1 LTGNDAS
8 DSPRPWQPG
17 DRITL
22 RGRDWTVVRR
32 TAYVDCEALRVDSV
46 AGSSARTFLLPFD
59 RPHRLEHGR
68 LTVVSTHAWLRGLEL
83 LMLHACPIGGL
94 QDCSDRIDLVP
105 YQLEPALAM
114 LRHGHARLLLAD
126 DVGMGKTIEA
136 GLILRDLASRRDGF
150 RALIL
155 VPAGL
160 RQQWAD
166 ELRARFSLESIPA
179 DSLWLHE
186 ISRSLPADINP
197 WSPPGIY
204 VASFDFVK
212 RPEALRPLEDV
223 RWDLLVV
230 DEAHGATSAT
240 DRRAAIDA
248 IASRALRL
256 VLLTATP
263 PVDQAEFA
271 SLCSIGHRPGE
282 PDIVMFRRH
291 SPTERRDQRRSLVL
305 AARITED
312 ERRMHRLLER
322 YTTLVWREAEKRGH
336 SQGRLASIVLRKR
349 ALSSPASLEA
359 SLRRRQELLAGTAP
373 PAEVQMLLPLS
384 DDAERDDLVPDDL
397 LRVSGLS
404 DPTSEQ
410 RWLAAVLGAAS
421 AAAGRETKARAL
433 LTLLR
438 RIHEPVIVFTE
449 YRDTLERLRDVLLQ
463 ATIAVCTLHGG
474 LTAAERR
481 QALERFA
488 HGDAVLLA
496 TDAAAEGLNLQ
507 RTSRVIVHYELPWNP
522 SRMLQR
528 AGRVDRIGQRR
539 RVHEIALVAADTAE
553 ALVLAPLARRAA
565 GWRRAGTQSRLLEIL
580 TESRLARAIFER
592 TTPEVPEP
600 GTDGIPTA
608 SIDLRAEAEMEVARL
623 RGRRACVRAKTEGGS
638 DAILVSTLRRSSL
651 PSGIVLLFHLQVS
664 TPHGDVV
671 ARHPVAV
678 QVLIA
683 KSTWSRRPAQ
693 IKRHLSELLP
703 HVLAAVSPTIDEL
716 GRQHL
721 ASVQPLF
728 NAAITRVRFRAQGM
742 REARE
747 SAARQLVQIGLFDR
761 RSVRAAAA
769 QQQAAGSVLQEDRED
784 EQQTIAGGA
793 RPALTAAACLR
804 AVLVVSPRS

>member
-1 LTGNDAS
+1 MTGNQAS
-8 DSPRPWQPG
+8 DPPRHWLPG
-17 DRITL
+17 DRVTL
-22 RGRDWTVVRR
+22 RGRDWTVVRQ
-32 TAYVDCEALRVDSV
+32 TAYVDCEALRVDSE

-59 RPHRLEHGR
+59 LPRRLERGR
-68 LTVVSTHAWLRGLEL
+68 LTVIPTHAWLRSLEL
-83 LMLHACPIGGL
+83 LMLDACPVGGL
-94 QDCSDRIDLVP
+94 RDCSDAVDLVP

-114 LRHGHARLLLAD
+114 LRHGHTRLLVAD

-136 GLILRDLASRRDGF
+136 GLILRELASGSDGF

-166 ELRARFSLESIPA
+166 ELRSRFSLESIPA
-179 DSLWLHE
+179 DSLWLHAV
-186 ISRSLPADINP
+186 SRTLPADINP

-204 VASFDFVK
+204 IASFDFVK

-263 PVDQAEFA
+263 PVDQGEFA
-271 SLCSIGHRPGE
+271 SLCSIGQRPGE
-282 PDIVMFRRH
+282 PEIVMFRRQ
-291 SPTERRDQRRSLVL
+291 SSERRDRRRSLVL
-305 AARITED
+305 AAGITQE

-322 YTTLVWREAEKRGH
+322 YTTLVWREAEKRGQ

-349 ALSSPASLEA
+349 ALSSPASLET

-373 PAEVQMLLPLS
+373 PPEVQLLLPLS
-384 DDAERDDLVPDDL
+384 DDAELDDLVPDDL

-404 DPTSEQ
+404 DPSSER

-438 RIHEPVIVFTE
+438 RIHEPVVVFTE

-463 ATIAVCTLHGG
+463 ANIAVCTLHGG
-474 LTAAERR
+474 LSAAERR
-481 QALERFA
+481 QALKGFA
-488 HGDAVLLA
+488 RGDAVLLA

-565 GWRRAGTQSRLLEIL
+565 GWRHTGTQSRLLELL
-580 TESRLARAIFER
+580 TESRIARAIFER
-592 TTPEVPEP
+592 TLPEVPEP
-600 GTDGIPTA
+600 GAEGISTA
-608 SIDLRAEAEMEVARL
+608 VIDLRAEAEAEVARL
-623 RGRRACVRAKTEGGS
+623 MRRRQMLDLPDRLA
-638 DAILVSTLRRSSL
+638 DIFISTLRRSSL
-651 PSGIVLLFHLQVS
+651 PPGIILLFNLQVS
-664 TPHGDVV
+664 TPLGDVV
-671 ARHPVAV
+671 ARRPAAV
-678 QVLIA
+678 QVSLA
-683 KSTWSRRPAQ
+683 TSTWSRRRAH
-693 IKRHLSELLP
+693 IERHLSELLP
-703 HVLAAVSPTIDEL
+703 HVLAAVSPTIDAL
-716 GRQHL
+716 GRQYL

-728 NAAITRVRFRAQGM
+728 NAANIHLQFRAQAIL
-742 REARE
+742 EACE

-761 RSVRAAAA
+761 RSVRAAA
-769 QQQAAGSVLQEDRED
+769 QQQAARSVLQEVRED
-784 EQQTIAGGA
+784 EQRTIAGWA
-793 RPALTAAACLR
+793 RPPLTAAASLR